1 MGFFVIRITQ
11 SILNHNL
18 KNYLAFL
25 GKVHLSSKN
34 GFE

>member
-1 MGFFVIRITQ
+1 MGFFEIRITQ

-18 KNYLAFL
+18 NNYLTFL
-25 GKVHLSSKN
+25 GKVRLSSKN